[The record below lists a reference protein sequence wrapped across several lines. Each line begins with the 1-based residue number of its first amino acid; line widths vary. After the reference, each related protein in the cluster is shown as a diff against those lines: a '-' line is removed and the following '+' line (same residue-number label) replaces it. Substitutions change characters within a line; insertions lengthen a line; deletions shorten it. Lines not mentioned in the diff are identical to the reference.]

1 MDTRISQ
8 LPSKTSLQNNDVFAV
23 VGSGSPVTNKVTLQL
38 VSEFI
43 QSNLTNVVTSVGV
56 SVPTGFS
63 VTNSPIT
70 NVGTISIGFAAGY
83 SLPTTAKQTEWDSA
97 YLYTSGAW
105 TDYDVNIIGARDSV
119 NTIFTASNNFIAGTT
134 KVYKNGLRLTR
145 GAGYDYIET
154 GPNQITFSQAP
165 DNGDLLIIDYIKN

>member
-8 LPSKTSLQNNDVFAV
+8 LPVKTSLQNNDVFAV
-23 VGSGSPVTNKVTLQL
+23 VAQGSPVTNKVTLQL

-43 QSNLTNVVTSVGV
+43 QSNLTNVVTSVGL

-70 NVGTISIGFAAGY
+70 NVGTIAIGFAAGY
-83 SLPTTAKQTEWDSA
+83 SLPTDAKQTNWDSA

-105 TDYDVNIIGARDSV
+105 SDYDVNIIGARDGI
-119 NTIFTASNNFIAGTT
+119 NTIFSTSNNFIAGTT
-134 KVYKNGLRLTR
+134 KVYRNGLRMTK
-145 GAGYDYIET
+145 GVGYDYVES
-154 GPNQITFSQAP
+154 GLNQITFLQAP
-165 DNGDLLIIDYIKN
+165 DLGDLLVIDYIKI

>member
-8 LPSKTSLQNNDVFAV
+8 LPAKTSLQNNDVFAV

-43 QSNLTNVVTSVGV
+43 QSNLTNVVTSVGIA
-56 SVPTGFS
+56 VPTGFS

-70 NVGTISIGFAAGY
+70 NVGTITIGFAAGY
-83 SLPTTAKQTEWDSA
+83 SLPTDVKQTNWDSA

-105 TDYDVNIIGARDSV
+105 TDYDYNIIGNKDSV
-119 NTIFTASNNFIAGTT
+119 NTIFTTSNNFIAGTT
-134 KVYKNGLRLTR
+134 KVYRNGLRMTR
-145 GAGYDYIET
+145 GVGYDYTET
-154 GPNQITFSQAP
+154 GTNQITFLQAP
-165 DNGDLLIIDYIKN
+165 DSGDLLIIDYIKN

>member
-8 LPSKTSLQNNDVFAV
+8 LPVKTSLQNNDVFAV
-23 VGSGSPVTNKVTLQL
+23 VAQGSPVTNKVTLQL
-38 VSEFI
+38 ISEFI

-70 NVGTISIGFAAGY
+70 NVGTIAIGFAAGY
-83 SLPTTAKQTEWDSA
+83 SLPTDVKQTNWDSA

-105 TDYDVNIIGARDSV
+105 TDYDVDIVGARDSV
-119 NTIFTASNNFIAGTT
+119 NTIFTTSNNFMSGTT
-134 KVYKNGLRLTR
+134 KVYRNGLRMTK
-145 GAGYDYIET
+145 GVGYDYVES
-154 GPNQITFSQAP
+154 GVNQITFAQAP
-165 DNGDLLIIDYIKN
+165 DLGDLIIIDYIKV

>member
-8 LPSKTSLQNNDVFAV
+8 LPVKTSLQNNDVFAV
-23 VGSGSPVTNKVTLQL
+23 VAQGSPVTNKVTLQL

-70 NVGTISIGFAAGY
+70 NVGTIVIGFAAGY
-83 SLPTTAKQTEWDSA
+83 SLPTDAKQTNWDSA

-105 TDYDVNIIGARDSV
+105 TDYDINITGARDSV
-119 NTIFTASNNFIAGTT
+119 NTIFTTSNNFISNTT
-134 KVYKNGLRLTR
+134 KVYKNGLRLTK
-145 GAGYDYIET
+145 GVGYDYVES
-154 GPNQITFSQAP
+154 GVNQITFLQAP
-165 DNGDLLIIDYIKN
+165 DNGDLLIVDYIKV

>member
-8 LPSKTSLQNNDVFAV
+8 LPAKTSLQNNDVFAV
-23 VGSGSPVTNKVTLQL
+23 VGSGSPVTNKVTLQV

-43 QSNLTNVVTSVGV
+43 QSNLTNVVTSVGI

-70 NVGTISIGFAAGY
+70 NVGTIAIGFAAGY
-83 SLPTTAKQTEWDSA
+83 SLPTNAKQTEWDSA
-97 YLYTSGAW
+97 YLYTSGVW
-105 TDYDVNIIGARDSV
+105 TDYDYNIIGAKDSV
-119 NTIFTASNNFIAGTT
+119 NNIFLTTNNFVAGST
-134 KVYKNGLRLTR
+134 KVFKNGLRMTR
-145 GAGYDYIET
+145 GVGYDYTET
-154 GPNQITFSQAP
+154 GVNQITFSVPP